1 MWEVMIC
8 DSDKNFVSKLNAY
21 VQDFYS
27 ERGLETNIQG
37 YTDGT
42 ALLDAVAGQKVDL
55 LFLNTRLSDMHGFV
69 LAGKI
74 RSQSDKKDTS
84 LVFLSDHDEDV
95 FDSFMYRPFGYMR
108 KTQTKNDLDRIMHR
122 LWNVKHA
129 DRSIT
134 VRHQRTQKLLRIP
147 DIMYMES
154 QGHYLSIH
162 CADGEVYRF
171 RGRMAEYEEL
181 LQGSFFVHSA
191 KSYLVNC
198 VFIAE
203 VKEQV
208 RLTDNTMLPCSKTR
222 KNEVKKMC
230 DVYLKDLAEQR

>member
-1 MWEVMIC
+1 MWEVVIC
-8 DSDKNFVSKLNAY
+8 DSDKNFVSELENY
-21 VQDFYS
+21 VHDFYG
-27 ERGLETNIQG
+27 ERKLETNIQV
-37 YTDGT
+37 YTEGT
-42 ALLDAVAGQKVDL
+42 AFLDAVAGQKVDL
-55 LFLNTRLSDMHGFV
+55 LFLNTRLSDMHGFT
-69 LAGKI
+69 LAEKLRG
-74 RSQSDKKDTS
+74 QEDKQNTS

-108 KTQTKNDLDRIMHR
+108 KTQAKNDLDRILHR
-122 LWNVKHA
+122 LWNVEHA

-134 VRHQRTQKLLRIP
+134 VRHQRTQKLLRIQ

-162 CADGEVYRF
+162 CSDGAVYRF

-181 LQGSFFVHSA
+181 LQGSFFVHST
-191 KSYLVNC
+191 KSYFVNC
-198 VFIAE
+198 AYIAE

-208 RLTDNTMLPCSKTR
+208 CLTDDTKIPCSKAR

-230 DVYLKDLAEQR
+230 DVYLKDLTERR